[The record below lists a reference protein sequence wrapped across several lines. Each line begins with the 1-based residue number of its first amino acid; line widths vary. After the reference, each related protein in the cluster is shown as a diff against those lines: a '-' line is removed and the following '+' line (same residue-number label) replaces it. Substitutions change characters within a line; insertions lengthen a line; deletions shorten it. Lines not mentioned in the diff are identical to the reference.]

1 MKRRQERAGDAE
13 STGSRRA
20 DCKKLREELDKKVKE
35 VKKQVVEKLVLSVLS
50 MVLRYKISR
59 PNKSAGKIQA
69 GITICQLNKNSFGCA
84 FSMTLSGA
92 NADLI
97 SFK

>member
-1 MKRRQERAGDAE
+1 
-13 STGSRRA
+13 
-20 DCKKLREELDKKVKE
+20 
-35 VKKQVVEKLVLSVLS
+35 VKKRVVEKLVLSVLS